1 MSTIYVKPNGEQED
15 IFEVILREHGF
26 IAPFDYKIEI
36 LVVGAFLKAP
46 LRLNEYQHLLTTD
59 IFYDR
64 ATKRLFDNICQ
75 LYKKCEVNRI
85 KPETLVLKTNDE
97 HRDQVIRDVLNH
109 LYLRHI
115 PSDELTEMIKKL
127 NDLAFRRKMLNAA
140 FCILED
146 SYDEGASISNKV
158 AYANEI
164 SQKIIQ
170 HITDFKK
177 LHESLS

>member
-1 MSTIYVKPNGEQED
+1 MTKTKPNGHQED
-15 IFEVILREHGF
+15 IFEAVLREHGF
-26 IAPFDYKIEI
+26 TDPFDYKIEI

-46 LRLNEYQHLLTTD
+46 LRLNEYQHLLTAD

-75 LYKKCEVNRI
+75 LYNKGEVNRI
-85 KPETLVLKTNDE
+85 NPDALVLKTNDE
-97 HRDQVIRDVLNH
+97 HRDQVIRDILNH
-109 LYLRHI
+109 MHLRHI

-127 NDLAFRRKMLNAA
+127 NELAFRRKMLNAA

-146 SYDEGASISNKV
+146 SYDEGTSISNKV

>member
-1 MSTIYVKPNGEQED
+1 MPDIKTKPNGKQED
-15 IFEVILREHGF
+15 IFEAVLREYGF
-26 IAPFDYKIEI
+26 TVPFDYKIEI
-36 LVVGAFLKAP
+36 LVVGAFLKVP
-46 LRLNEYQHLLTTD
+46 LRLSKYQHLLTAD

-75 LYKKCEVNRI
+75 LYNKGEVNRI
-85 KPETLVLKTNDE
+85 SPDTLVLKTNDE
-97 HRDQVIRDVLNH
+97 HRDQVIRDILNH
-109 LYLRHI
+109 LHLRHI

-127 NDLAFRRKMLNAA
+127 NELAFRRRMLNSA

-146 SYDEGASISNKV
+146 SYDEGSSISNHV

-164 SQKIIQ
+164 SQKIIL

-177 LHESLS
+177 LNASLS

>member
-15 IFEVILREHGF
+15 IFEAILRENGF
-26 IAPFDYKIEI
+26 TIPFNYNIEI
-36 LVVGAFLKAP
+36 QVVGAFLNNP
-46 LRLNEYQHLLTTD
+46 SRLDDFQQLVSTD

-64 ATKRLFDNICQ
+64 SIKRLFENICQ
-75 LYKKCEVNRI
+75 NYINGDIGRI
-85 KPETLVLKTNDE
+85 SSDSLVRYTNDK
-97 HRDQVIRDVLNH
+97 HRDQVIGDVLDH
-109 LYLRHI
+109 LRHI

-164 SQKIIQ
+164 SHKIIQ